1 MNLEKPVISAQEATD
16 KAVRRSSGAEERGE
30 RRDRREASKRGRRKG
45 GGTHRRMRG
54 GQTPSDSGFGAGS
67 G

>member
-16 KAVRRSSGAEERGE
+16 KAVWRRGGRGGTDE
-30 RRDRREASKRGRRKG
+30 RRRREG
-45 GGTHRRMRG
+45 GGTHGRMRG